1 MSSKSSG
8 NRSAAPRV
16 ATGMPWW
23 VWGGIGLFGVAIVL
37 SLISSSVP
45 KDPLQL
51 LADANKAAENA
62 DLKTLLQS
70 LEDLRQFPDREGEV
84 RYLEAIVKL
93 GESKPLKA
101 IPLLKQAVDTP
112 TVRSRAWLALG
123 RAYGTAGQLQN
134 ATDALKQIIDDPEVG
149 SLARF
154 SLAGMM
160 NSIQAYDEAL
170 VQFNALAEK
179 DYDLGQTLYQR
190 GEILIDRGE
199 YEQAVA
205 DIQKS
210 IDINPNEPT
219 NSLKVVKLLRTM
231 TRLGRFADTDKYAEQ
246 LDNPIA
252 AGSFKAEKLISEG
265 KIKEAIAAL
274 DAARRDARENP
285 QLVCTWGKVMLAWQD
300 PEKAKQALAEVYVA
314 CRRAT
319 RNTEGMQ
326 VLQGIAELVG
336 NKELADLARQN
347 VEQLQAIRQQ
357 MLEALKSIGSDVTSV
372 EKRMDLADLAID
384 CGEIELAERVYRGLA
399 MFFPDQEALIAPRR
413 ARLDAPLALLVDL
426 GNSVDLPAPA
436 PPPDAARPDRP
447 PLPPPGRGAA
457 PAEPAEPAKD
467 L

>member
-8 NRSAAPRV
+8 NRPAVPRV

-23 VWGGIGLFGVAIVL
+23 VWGGIGLFGIALGL
-37 SLISSSVP
+37 SVVSSAVP
-45 KDPLQL
+45 QDPAQL
-51 LADANKAAENA
+51 LVDANKAAENA
-62 DLKTLLQS
+62 DLRTLLKS
-70 LEDLRQFPDREGEV
+70 LEALRQFPDRQGEV

-112 TVRSRAWLALG
+112 SVKARAYLALG

-134 ATDALKQIIDDPEVG
+134 ATDSLKQIVDDPEVG
-149 SLARF
+149 DLARF

-160 NSIQAYDEAL
+160 NSIQAYDEAIA
-170 VQFNALAEK
+170 QFTALADKEF
-179 DYDLGQTLYQR
+179 DLGRTLYQR
-190 GEILIDRGE
+190 GEIYIDLGE
-199 YEQAVA
+199 YEKAVA

-231 TRLGRFADTDKYAEQ
+231 TRLGRFEGTDKYAEQ

-252 AGSFKAEKLISEG
+252 AASFKAEKLIAEG
-265 KIKEAIAAL
+265 KNKEAVAAL

-285 QLVCTWGKVMLAWQD
+285 QLVCTWGKVMLSWKDAD
-300 PEKAKQALAEVYVA
+300 KARQALAEVYVA

-319 RNTEGMQ
+319 RNVDGMQ
-326 VLQGIAELVG
+326 TLQGIAEMVG
-336 NKELADLARQN
+336 NQELADLARQN
-347 VEQLQAIRQQ
+347 VEQLQATRVK
-357 MLEALKSIGSDVTSV
+357 MLEALKAIGNDVTSID
-372 EKRMDLADLAID
+372 KRMDLADLAID
-384 CGEIELAERVYRGLA
+384 CGEIELAERVYRGLS
-399 MFFPDQEALIAPRR
+399 MFFPDQEVVIAPRR
-413 ARLDAPLALLVDL
+413 ARLDMPLKLLVDL
-426 GNSVDLPAPA
+426 GNSVELPTPA

>member
-8 NRSAAPRV
+8 NRPAAPRV

-23 VWGGIGLFGVAIVL
+23 VWGGIGVFGVAIVL
-37 SLISSSVP
+37 SLVSSAVP
-45 KDPLQL
+45 TDPLQL

-70 LEDLRQFPDREGEV
+70 LESLRQFPDREGEV
-84 RYLEAIVKL
+84 SYLEGIVKL
-93 GESKPLKA
+93 GETKPLKA
-101 IPLLKQAVDTP
+101 IPLLRKAVDTP
-112 TVRSRAWLALG
+112 SVKARAWLALG

-134 ATDALKQIIDDPEVG
+134 ATDALKQVLDDPEVG

-170 VQFNALAEK
+170 TQFTALAEK
-179 DYDLGQTLYQR
+179 DYDIGRTLYQR
-190 GEILIDRGE
+190 GEIYIDLGE
-199 YEQAVA
+199 YEKAAA
-205 DIQKS
+205 DIRKS
-210 IDINPNEPT
+210 IDIDPNEPT
-219 NSLKVVKLLRTM
+219 NSLKVVKLLRTL
-231 TRLGRFADTDKYAEQ
+231 TRLGRFEGTDKYAEQ

-252 AGSFKAEKLISEG
+252 AGSFKAEKLIAEG

-285 QLVCTWGKVMLAWQD
+285 QLVCTWGKVMLAWND

-326 VLQGIAELVG
+326 VLQGIAEAVG

-347 VEQLQAIRQQ
+347 VEMLQTKRQQ
-357 MLEALKSIGSDVTSV
+357 MLEALKAIGSDVTSV

-384 CGEIELAERVYRGLA
+384 CGEVELAERVYRGLA
-399 MFFPDQEALIAPRR
+399 MFFPDQEAVIAPRR
-413 ARLDAPLALLVDL
+413 ARLDQPLKLLVDL
-426 GNSVDLPAPA
+426 GNSVDLPAPT

-447 PLPPPGRGAA
+447 PLPPPGRGAS

>member
-8 NRSAAPRV
+8 NRPAVPRV

-23 VWGGIGLFGVAIVL
+23 VWGGIGLFAIALGL
-37 SLISSSVP
+37 SLVSSAVP
-45 KDPLQL
+45 QDPAQL
-51 LADANKAAENA
+51 LADANQAAENA
-62 DLKTLLQS
+62 DLRTLLKS
-70 LEDLRQFPDREGEV
+70 LEALRQFPDRQGEV

-112 TVRSRAWLALG
+112 SVKARAYLALG

-134 ATDALKQIIDDPEVG
+134 ATDSLKQIVDDPEVG
-149 SLARF
+149 DLARF

-160 NSIQAYDEAL
+160 NSIQAYDEAIA
-170 VQFNALAEK
+170 QFTALADKEF
-179 DYDLGQTLYQR
+179 DLGRTLYQR
-190 GEILIDRGE
+190 GEIYIDLGE
-199 YEQAVA
+199 YEKAVA

-231 TRLGRFADTDKYAEQ
+231 TRLGRFEGTDKYAEQ

-252 AGSFKAEKLISEG
+252 AASFKAEKLIAEG
-265 KIKEAIAAL
+265 KNKEAVAAL

-285 QLVCTWGKVMLAWQD
+285 QLVCTWGKVMLSWKDA
-300 PEKAKQALAEVYVA
+300 EKARQALAEVYVA

-319 RNTEGMQ
+319 RNVDGMQ
-326 VLQGIAELVG
+326 TLQGIAEMVG
-336 NKELADLARQN
+336 NQELADLARQN
-347 VEQLQAIRQQ
+347 VEQLLATRVK
-357 MLEALKSIGSDVTSV
+357 MLEALKAIGSDVTSID
-372 EKRMDLADLAID
+372 KRMDLADLAID
-384 CGEIELAERVYRGLA
+384 CGEIELAERVYRGLS
-399 MFFPDQEALIAPRR
+399 MFFPDQEAIIAPRR
-413 ARLDAPLALLVDL
+413 ARLDMPLKLLVDL
-426 GNSVDLPAPA
+426 GNSVELPTPA

-457 PAEPAEPAKD
+457 PPEPAEPAKN